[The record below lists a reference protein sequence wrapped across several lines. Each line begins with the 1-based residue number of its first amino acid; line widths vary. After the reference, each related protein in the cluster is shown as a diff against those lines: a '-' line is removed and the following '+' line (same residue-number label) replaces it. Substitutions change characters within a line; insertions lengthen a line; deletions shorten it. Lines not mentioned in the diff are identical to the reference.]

1 MELFIQATFFDIV
14 GIIMHQIFDVLNMI
28 EQTIRKTIKYIH
40 KVNLIIKIDYT
51 HKLYFYLVDIQKLY
65 ENDL

>member
-14 GIIMHQIFDVLNMI
+14 GIIMHQICDVLNMI

-51 HKLYFYLVDIQKLY
+51 HKLYLYLADIQKLY

>member
-1 MELFIQATFFDIV
+1 
-14 GIIMHQIFDVLNMI
+14 MHQICDVLNMI